1 MTNKIFVKQIFF
13 DRWAPSYDW
22 LFPSVVYQAIHQ
34 RLLEY
39 IDLPASANVLDLGC
53 GTGKLLHRLA
63 VNFPTLQGNGLD
75 LSPEMISQANSRNC
89 YPQRLTFLLGNAEEM
104 PFENNVFD
112 AVFNTISFLH
122 YPDPQQVFNEVNRVL
137 RPGGYFYLVDSYFKW
152 QDEFQSLSILPGG
165 LKLYSPTAREKLG
178 KEAGLNL
185 QVNYYLLG
193 AVLLTIFTKELV

>member
-1 MTNKIFVKQIFF
+1 MTNNTSLKQTFF

-39 IDLPASANVLDLGC
+39 VNLPTSANVLDLGC
-53 GTGKLLHRLA
+53 GTGKLLNRLA
-63 VNFPTLQGNGLD
+63 VNFPNLQGTGLD
-75 LSPEMISQANSRNC
+75 LSSEMISQANSRNR
-89 YPQRLTFLLGNAEEM
+89 YPQRLIFVSGNAEEM
-104 PFENNVFD
+104 PLENDVFD

-122 YPDPQQVFNEVNRVL
+122 YPDPPQVLNEVNRVL

-152 QDEFQSLSILPGG
+152 QDEFQYLSISPGG
-165 LKLYSPTAREKLG
+165 LNLYSPIAREKLG

-185 QVNYYLLG
+185 QANYYLLG
-193 AVLLTIFTKELV
+193 AVLLTIFTKQL

>member
-1 MTNKIFVKQIFF
+1 MTNNTSIKQTFF

-22 LFPSVVYQAIHQ
+22 LFPSVVYQAIHK

-39 IDLPASANVLDLGC
+39 VNLPTSANVLDLGC
-53 GTGKLLHRLA
+53 GTGKLIHRLA
-63 VNFPTLQGNGLD
+63 VNFPNLKGTGLD

-104 PFENNVFD
+104 PFAEEQFD

-122 YPDPQQVFNEVNRVL
+122 YPHPQQVFNEVSRVL

-152 QDEFQSLSILPGG
+152 QDEFQYLSISPGG
-165 LKLYSPTAREKLG
+165 LNLYSPTAREKLG
-178 KEAGLNL
+178 EEAGLNL
-185 QVNYYLLG
+185 QANYYLLG
-193 AVLLTIFTKELV
+193 AVLLTIFTK

>member
-1 MTNKIFVKQIFF
+1 MTNKISVKQIFF

-63 VNFPTLQGNGLD
+63 VNFPTLQGN
-75 LSPEMISQANSRNC
+75 
-89 YPQRLTFLLGNAEEM
+89 
-104 PFENNVFD
+104 
-112 AVFNTISFLH
+112 
-122 YPDPQQVFNEVNRVL
+122 
-137 RPGGYFYLVDSYFKW
+137 FKW

>member
-1 MTNKIFVKQIFF
+1 MTNNTSIKQTFF

-22 LFPSVVYQAIHQ
+22 LFPSVVYQAIHK

-39 IDLPASANVLDLGC
+39 VNLPTSANVLDLGC

-63 VNFPTLQGNGLD
+63 INFPNLQGTGLD
-75 LSPEMISQANSRNC
+75 LSTEMISQANSRNC
-89 YPQRLTFLLGNAEEM
+89 YPQRLTFLSGNAEEM
-104 PFENNVFD
+104 PFAEEQFD

-122 YPDPQQVFNEVNRVL
+122 YPHPQQVFNEVSRVL

-152 QDEFQSLSILPGG
+152 QDEFQYLSISPGG
-165 LKLYSPTAREKLG
+165 LNLYSPTAREKLG

-185 QVNYYLLG
+185 PANYYLLG
-193 AVLLTIFTKELV
+193 AVLLTIFTKEL

>member
-1 MTNKIFVKQIFF
+1 MTNNTSIKQTFF

-22 LFPSVVYQAIHQ
+22 LFPSVVYQAIHK

-39 IDLPASANVLDLGC
+39 VNLPTSANVLDLGC
-53 GTGKLLHRLA
+53 GTGKLIHRLA
-63 VNFPTLQGNGLD
+63 INFPNLQGTGLD

-104 PFENNVFD
+104 PFGEEQFD

-122 YPDPQQVFNEVNRVL
+122 YPHPQQVFNEVSRVL

-152 QDEFQSLSILPGG
+152 QDEFQYLSISPGG
-165 LKLYSPTAREKLG
+165 LNLYSPTAREKLG
-178 KEAGLNL
+178 EEAGLNL
-185 QVNYYLLG
+185 QANYYLLG
-193 AVLLTIFTKELV
+193 AVLLTIFTK